1 MQYSSTGQAHRRGRA
16 VFEAA
21 IKYLQHTER
30 LIVITLTIFVAGLLC
45 FLGETIGLF
54 QFNGLPEWVRPT
66 AVIVWVTAG
75 THVAIRTAM
84 ALGAGLKA
92 VSRFL
97 IALPERRRRAAY
109 DRWIIDRLLATSGL
123 EREVL
128 AYALY
133 RDENNIWVSRRHFR
147 WVESL
152 MRKGLIERHEATF
165 EVTYYRIHQIAWRY
179 MQRYPNKFLH
189 LVPWREAPWVDPYEE
204 RDAENWIAQAKKKGS
219 VGPLP
224 S

>member
-1 MQYSSTGQAHRRGRA
+1 VGRA

-30 LIVITLTIFVAGLLC
+30 LIVITLTIFLAGLL
-45 FLGETIGLF
+45 FSLGETIGFF
-54 QFNGLPEWVRPT
+54 QFNGLPDWVRPT

-75 THVAIRTAM
+75 THVVIRTTM

-92 VSRFL
+92 LSRFL
-97 IALPERRRRAAY
+97 IALPERRRRAAF
-109 DRWIIDRLLATSGL
+109 DRWIVHRLLATSGL

-133 RDENNIWVSRRHFR
+133 RDDNNIWVSRRNFR
-147 WVESL
+147 WVDSL
-152 MRKGLIERHEATF
+152 LRKGLIEMHKATF
-165 EVTYYRIHQIAWRY
+165 EVTYYRINQIAWRY

-189 LVPWREAPWVDPYEE
+189 LVPWREAPWIDPYEE
-204 RDAENWIAQAKKKGS
+204 RDAENWIAQAKKNGS
-219 VGPLP
+219 VGLMP